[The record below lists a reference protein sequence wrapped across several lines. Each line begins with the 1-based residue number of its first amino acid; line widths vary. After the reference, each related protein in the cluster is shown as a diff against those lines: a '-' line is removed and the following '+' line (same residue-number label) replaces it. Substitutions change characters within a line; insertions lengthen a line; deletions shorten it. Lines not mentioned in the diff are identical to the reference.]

1 MRAQQTTMR
10 LMPGNDTAEV
20 NEQLRA
26 PQQPEPG
33 TGPDAHDARPPSQVY
48 APVAFEGEEKARA
61 SRIRAARKHCKPPG
75 R

>member
-26 PQQPEPG
+26 PAARTG